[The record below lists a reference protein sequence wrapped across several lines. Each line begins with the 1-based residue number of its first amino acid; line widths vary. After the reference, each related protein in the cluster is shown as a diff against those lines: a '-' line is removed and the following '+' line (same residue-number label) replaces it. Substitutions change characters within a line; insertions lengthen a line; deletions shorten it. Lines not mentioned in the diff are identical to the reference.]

1 MWYFTSCAALHPG
14 SVRNLSVTVEENVTL
29 SWNPPIN
36 IQNAEE
42 VSEYQIRFK
51 TVGSECYN
59 EMTVR
64 DSCTAT
70 IEFTQESGLVSL
82 KNYEFEV
89 RAQSDCGEGEWEKV
103 SAFCGMYVRMD
114 VLPFQV
120 LINIINSVA

>member
-89 RAQSDCGEGEWEKV
+89 RAQSDCEEGEWEKV
-103 SAFCGMYVRMD
+103 SAFCGMYVSMY

-120 LINIINSVA
+120 LINIINFVA